1 MTSEAAVARLVERLE
16 TAARISTTSSTSSPC
31 LATCSIGSTSP
42 SGRGNM
48 AQALCLQTSEPRP
61 TAPALPR
68 QPDFARARR
77 LRRLWK
83 KVMDDFFHG
92 Q

>member
-1 MTSEAAVARLVERLE
+1 
-16 TAARISTTSSTSSPC
+16 
-31 LATCSIGSTSP
+31 
-42 SGRGNM
+42 M